1 MNFYNFVSSH
11 KRAVLFTAII
21 LSLGGIFAI
30 FQLPIS
36 LYPNIDFPRIVML
49 ADNGEE
55 PADRMMI
62 EVTRPLEEAA
72 RAIPGVTRVRSAT
85 SRGSCEIN
93 INFKWGTDVIQALQ
107 LLQGKVSSIRNQLP
121 PAVSIDIERMN
132 ATVFPIAGFSLTS
145 DSLNQVQL
153 RDLAYYVIRPVLVR
167 INGIAQVKIV
177 GGKTREFLVNVDPQ
191 KLQSYGL
198 SIDDVAQAVKRTNFV
213 SSTGLVQRNY
223 QIYLSL
229 VNGLYKSLDDIKN
242 TVISFSKGSRPS
254 SGQAGVPIKISDVAS
269 VEPSEKIEY
278 IRVTADG
285 KQAVLINIIRQPDGN
300 TVVIDRQVR
309 EALRQLSSVIPPGVK
324 VKYFYD
330 QGDFISSSIG
340 SARDSIAI
348 GILLAIVVLFVFLRS
363 FRISAVAIITVPA
376 VFATTLFIL
385 YSMGRSLNIMTLGGI
400 AAAVGLVID
409 DTVVF
414 VENIFRHLRYENG
427 SIRSAV
433 TSSLKELLPAII
445 GSSLSTIVVFIPF
458 AFLSGVTGAFF
469 KPLAITMAIALIASL
484 IYSLTLVPILAESFI
499 RKRDAEIEIEREE
512 KSGHRLSS
520 WYKNVLAFLLKWKN
534 LAPVI
539 VALILAATYFM
550 YQHIGSGFMPN
561 MDEGAFVLDY
571 NSPPGTSLDETNR
584 MLMHVEKIIMSIP
597 EVESYSRRTGTQLG
611 FFITEPNN
619 GDFLIKLK
627 SHRSRSVFQVI
638 DELRTRIEASEPALR
653 ISFGQAMQDL
663 IGDLT
668 NSPAPIEIKIFGP
681 DQSVIEQKAREA
693 ADLIKNVPGVV
704 DVFNGIVISGPSLVV
719 RVDRTLAARA
729 GLTPEDVLAQ
739 LRTIIN
745 GTVNTYVLRGEKLI
759 GVRVRFPDEYHS
771 SLKQIENISLKSPNG
786 FYVLLKN
793 IASVDVEKGQSEIDR
808 EDLKLMVP
816 VTARISGRD
825 LGSTI
830 AAIKQVLNQ
839 KLVLPQGVT
848 YSFGGLYQS
857 QQESFLGLLI
867 VLIAA
872 SLLVITV
879 LLFEFES
886 FVVPVA
892 VFSANLSSLFGV
904 FLALYITGIDFN
916 ISSFVGMIMM
926 VGIVAE
932 NAIFILH
939 MTQELEKAGKSSYD
953 ALIEASVVRA
963 RPILMTMLAAVFALA
978 PLALGIGAGAQMQQP
993 LAVAVI
999 GGFSVST
1006 FLLLFLLPM
1015 MYAFLRKAK

>member
-11 KRAVLFTAII
+11 KRAVIFTAII
-21 LSLGGIFAI
+21 LSIGGIFAV

-55 PADRMMI
+55 PANRMMI

-85 SRGSCEIN
+85 SRGSSEVD
-93 INFKWGTDVIQALQ
+93 INFKWGTDIIQALQ

-121 PAVSIDIERMN
+121 PSVSIDIERMN

-177 GGKTREFLVNVDPQ
+177 GGKTREFLVDVDPQ

-198 SIDDVAQAVKRTNFV
+198 SVDDVAAAVRKTNFV

-229 VNGLYKSLDDIKN
+229 VDGLYKNLDDIKN
-242 TVISFSKGSRPS
+242 TVIGFQG
-254 SGQAGVPIKISDVAS
+254 GVPIKISDVAA
-269 VEPSEKIEY
+269 VEPTEKIEY

-285 KQAVLINIIRQPDGN
+285 KQAVLVNIIRQPYGN
-300 TVVIDRQVR
+300 TVVIDKQVR
-309 EALRQLSSVIPPGVK
+309 AALQQLSNVIPPGVK

-348 GILLAIVVLFVFLRS
+348 GILLAIVILFVFLRS

-414 VENIFRHLRYENG
+414 VENIFRHLRYEHGN
-427 SIRSAV
+427 IRSAV
-433 TSSLKELLPAII
+433 ASSLKELFPAII

-469 KPLAITMAIALIASL
+469 KSLAVTMAVALIVSL
-484 IYSLTLVPILAESFI
+484 VYSLTLVPILAESFI
-499 RKRDAEIEIEREE
+499 RNRDAEIEIAREE

-520 WYKNVLAFLLKWKN
+520 WYRNVLAFLLKWRK
-534 LAPVI
+534 LAPAI
-539 VALILAATYFM
+539 VLLILAGTYFM

-584 MLMHVEKIIMSIP
+584 MLMHVEKIIMSVP

-627 SHRSRSVFQVI
+627 DNRSRSIFQI
-638 DELRTRIEASEPALR
+638 MDELRTRIEASEPALR
-653 ISFGQAMQDL
+653 IDFGQAMQDL

-681 DQSVIEQKAREA
+681 DQSVIEQKAKEV
-693 ADLIKNVPGVV
+693 ADLIKDVPGVV
-704 DVFNGIVISGPSLVV
+704 DVFNGIVISGPSLIV

-729 GLTPEDVLAQ
+729 GLTPDDVLNQ
-739 LRTIIN
+739 LHTMIN
-745 GTVNTYVLRGEKLI
+745 GNVDTYVLRGEKLI
-759 GVRVRFPDEYHS
+759 GVRVRYPERYHS
-771 SLKQIENISLKSPNG
+771 SLEEIENARLKSPNG

-793 IASVDVEKGQSEIDR
+793 IAKVDVEKGQSEIDR

-825 LGSTI
+825 LGSTV

-839 KLVLPQGVT
+839 KLVLPQGVS

-886 FVVPVA
+886 FAVPVA

-904 FLALYITGIDFN
+904 ILALYITGIDFN

-932 NAIFILH
+932 NAIFIIH
-939 MTQELEKAGKSSYD
+939 MSQELERTGKSRYD

-1015 MYAFLRKAK
+1015 MYAFLRKDNSAEVSH

>member
-11 KRAVLFTAII
+11 KRAVIFTAII
-21 LSLGGIFAI
+21 LSIGGIFAV

-85 SRGSCEIN
+85 SRGSSEID

-121 PAVSIDIERMN
+121 PSVSIDIERMN

-177 GGKTREFLVNVDPQ
+177 GGKTREFLVDVDPQ

-198 SIDDVAQAVKRTNFV
+198 SVDDVAAAVRKTNFV

-229 VNGLYKSLDDIKN
+229 VDGLYKNLDDIKN
-242 TVISFSKGSRPS
+242 TVIGFQG
-254 SGQAGVPIKISDVAS
+254 GVPIKISDVAA
-269 VEPSEKIEY
+269 VEPTEKIEY

-285 KQAVLINIIRQPDGN
+285 KQAVLVNIIRQPDGN

-309 EALRQLSSVIPPGVK
+309 AALQQLSNVIPPGVR

-348 GILLAIVVLFVFLRS
+348 GILLAIVILFVFLRS

-414 VENIFRHLRYENG
+414 VENIFRHLRYEHGN
-427 SIRSAV
+427 IRSAV
-433 TSSLKELLPAII
+433 ASSLKELFPAII

-469 KPLAITMAIALIASL
+469 KSLAVTMAVALIVSL
-484 IYSLTLVPILAESFI
+484 VYSLTLVPILAESFI
-499 RKRDAEIEIEREE
+499 RNRDAEIEIAREE

-520 WYKNVLAFLLKWKN
+520 WYRKVLVFLLKWKK
-534 LAPVI
+534 LAPAI
-539 VALILAATYFM
+539 VLLILAGTYFM

-584 MLMHVEKIIMSIP
+584 MLMHVEKIIMSVP

-627 SHRSRSVFQVI
+627 SHRSRSIFQI
-638 DELRTRIEASEPALR
+638 MDELRTRIEASEPALR
-653 ISFGQAMQDL
+653 IDFGQAMQDL

-681 DQSVIEQKAREA
+681 DQNAIEQKAREV
-693 ADLIKNVPGVV
+693 ADLIKTVPGVV
-704 DVFNGIVISGPSLVV
+704 DVFNGIVISGPSLIV

-729 GLTPEDVLAQ
+729 GLTPDDVLNQ
-739 LRTIIN
+739 LHTMIN
-745 GTVNTYVLRGEKLI
+745 GNVDTYVLRGEKLI
-759 GVRVRFPDEYHS
+759 GVRVRYPERYHS
-771 SLKQIENISLKSPNG
+771 SLEEIENARLKSPNG

-793 IASVDVEKGQSEIDR
+793 IAKVDIEKGQSEIDR

-825 LGSTI
+825 LGSTV

-839 KLVLPQGVT
+839 KLVLPQGVS

-886 FVVPVA
+886 FAVPIA

-904 FLALYITGIDFN
+904 ILALFITGIDFN

-932 NAIFILH
+932 NAIFIIH
-939 MTQELEKAGKSSYD
+939 MSQELERSGKPRYD
-953 ALIEASVVRA
+953 SLIEASVVRA

-1015 MYAFLRKAK
+1015 MYAFLRKDNRPEAAH

>member
-11 KRAVLFTAII
+11 KRAVIFTAII
-21 LSLGGIFAI
+21 LSIGGIFAV

-85 SRGSCEIN
+85 SRGSSEID

-121 PAVSIDIERMN
+121 PSVSIDIERMN

-177 GGKTREFLVNVDPQ
+177 GGKTREFLVDVDPQ

-198 SIDDVAQAVKRTNFV
+198 SVDDVAAAVRKTNFV

-229 VNGLYKSLDDIKN
+229 VDGLYKNLDDIKN
-242 TVISFSKGSRPS
+242 TVIGFQG
-254 SGQAGVPIKISDVAS
+254 GVPIKISDVAA
-269 VEPSEKIEY
+269 VEPTEKIEY

-285 KQAVLINIIRQPDGN
+285 KQAVLVNIIRQPDGN

-309 EALRQLSSVIPPGVK
+309 AALQQLSNVIPPGVR

-348 GILLAIVVLFVFLRS
+348 GILLAIVILFVFLRS

-409 DTVVF
+409 DTVVV
-414 VENIFRHLRYENG
+414 VENIFRHLRYEHGN
-427 SIRSAV
+427 IRSAV
-433 TSSLKELLPAII
+433 ASSLKELFPAII

-469 KPLAITMAIALIASL
+469 KSLAVTMAVALIVSL
-484 IYSLTLVPILAESFI
+484 VYSLTLVPILAESFI
-499 RKRDAEIEIEREE
+499 RNRDAEIEIAREE

-520 WYKNVLAFLLKWKN
+520 WYRKVLVFLLKWKK
-534 LAPVI
+534 LAPAI
-539 VALILAATYFM
+539 VLLILAGTYFM

-584 MLMHVEKIIMSIP
+584 MLMHVEKIIMSVP

-627 SHRSRSVFQVI
+627 SHRSRSIFQI
-638 DELRTRIEASEPALR
+638 MDELRTRIEASEPALR
-653 ISFGQAMQDL
+653 IDFGQAMQDL

-681 DQSVIEQKAREA
+681 DQNAIEQKAREV
-693 ADLIKNVPGVV
+693 ADLIKTVPGVV
-704 DVFNGIVISGPSLVV
+704 DVFNGIVISGPSLIV

-729 GLTPEDVLAQ
+729 GLTPDDVLNQ
-739 LRTIIN
+739 LHTMIN
-745 GTVNTYVLRGEKLI
+745 GNVDTYVLRGEKLI
-759 GVRVRFPDEYHS
+759 GVRVRYPERYHS
-771 SLKQIENISLKSPNG
+771 SLEEIENARLKSPNG

-793 IASVDVEKGQSEIDR
+793 IAKVDIEKGQSEIDR

-825 LGSTI
+825 LGSTV

-839 KLVLPQGVT
+839 KLVLPQGVS

-886 FVVPVA
+886 FAVPIA

-904 FLALYITGIDFN
+904 ILALFITGIDFN

-932 NAIFILH
+932 NAIFIIH
-939 MTQELEKAGKSSYD
+939 MSQELERSGKPRYD
-953 ALIEASVVRA
+953 SLIEASVVRA

-1015 MYAFLRKAK
+1015 MYAFLRKDNRPEAAH

>member
-1 MNFYNFVSSH
+1 MSFYDFISSH

-21 LSLGGIFAI
+21 LSIGGIFAV

-85 SRGSCEIN
+85 SRGSSEVD

-121 PAVSIDIERMN
+121 PGVSIDIERMN

-145 DSLNQVQL
+145 DSLSQVEL

-177 GGKTREFLVNVDPQ
+177 GGKTREFLVDVDPQ

-198 SIDDVAQAVKRTNFV
+198 SVDDVAAAVKKTNFV

-229 VNGLYKSLDDIKN
+229 VDGLYKNLEDIKN
-242 TVISFSKGSRPS
+242 TVIGFQG
-254 SGQAGVPIKISDVAS
+254 GVPIKISDVAA
-269 VEPSEKIEY
+269 VEPTEKIEY

-285 KQAVLINIIRQPDGN
+285 KQAVLVNIIRQPDGN
-300 TVVIDRQVR
+300 TVVIDKQVR
-309 EALRQLSSVIPPGVK
+309 AALQQLSSVIPPGVK

-348 GILLAIVVLFVFLRS
+348 GILLAIVILFVFLRS

-414 VENIFRHLRYENG
+414 VENIFRHLRYEHGN
-427 SIRSAV
+427 IRSAV
-433 TSSLKELLPAII
+433 ASSLKELFPAII

-458 AFLSGVTGAFF
+458 AFLTGVTGAFF
-469 KPLAITMAIALIASL
+469 KSLAVTMGIALVVSL

-499 RKRDAEIEIEREE
+499 RNRDAEIEIAREE

-520 WYKNVLAFLLKWKN
+520 WYRNVLAFLLKWKA
-534 LAPVI
+534 LAPAI
-539 VALILAATYFM
+539 VLVILAGTYFM

-571 NSPPGTSLDETNR
+571 KAPPGTSLDETNR
-584 MLMHVEKIIMSIP
+584 MLMHVEKIIMSVP

-627 SHRSRSVFQVI
+627 DKRSRSIFQI
-638 DELRTRIEASEPALR
+638 MDELRTRIEASEPALR
-653 ISFGQAMQDL
+653 IDFGQAMQDL

-681 DQSVIEQKAREA
+681 DQSVIEEKARA
-693 ADLIKNVPGVV
+693 SGGPHQKRPGR
-704 DVFNGIVISGPSLVV
+704 GG
-719 RVDRTLAARA
+719 RV
-729 GLTPEDVLAQ
+729 Q
-739 LRTIIN
+739 WN
-745 GTVNTYVLRGEKLI
+745 
-759 GVRVRFPDEYHS
+759 S
-771 SLKQIENISLKSPNG
+771 
-786 FYVLLKN
+786 
-793 IASVDVEKGQSEIDR
+793 
-808 EDLKLMVP
+808 
-816 VTARISGRD
+816 
-825 LGSTI
+825 
-830 AAIKQVLNQ
+830 
-839 KLVLPQGVT
+839 
-848 YSFGGLYQS
+848 YQ
-857 QQESFLGLLI
+857 
-867 VLIAA
+867 
-872 SLLVITV
+872 
-879 LLFEFES
+879 
-886 FVVPVA
+886 
-892 VFSANLSSLFGV
+892 
-904 FLALYITGIDFN
+904 
-916 ISSFVGMIMM
+916 
-926 VGIVAE
+926 
-932 NAIFILH
+932 
-939 MTQELEKAGKSSYD
+939 
-953 ALIEASVVRA
+953 R
-963 RPILMTMLAAVFALA
+963 
-978 PLALGIGAGAQMQQP
+978 
-993 LAVAVI
+993 AVAYRQ
-999 GGFSVST
+999 GRQDSGCQGWADSRRRPQPASHDD
-1006 FLLLFLLPM
+1006 
-1015 MYAFLRKAK
+1015 

>member
-1 MNFYNFVSSH
+1 M
-11 KRAVLFTAII
+11 I

-85 SRGSCEIN
+85 SRGSSEID
-93 INFKWGTDVIQALQ
+93 INFKWGTDIIQALQ
-107 LLQGKVSSIRNQLP
+107 LLQGKVSSIRNELP
-121 PAVSIDIERMN
+121 STASIDIERMN
-132 ATVFPIAGFSLTS
+132 AAVFPIEGFSLTS
-145 DSLNQVQL
+145 DSLNEVQL

-167 INGIAQVKIV
+167 IDGVSEVKIV
-177 GGKTREFLVNVDPQ
+177 GGKIAEFLVDVDPQ
-191 KLQSYGL
+191 RLQSYGL
-198 SIDDVAQAVKRTNFV
+198 SVNDVAQAVERTNFV

-229 VNGLYKSLDDIKN
+229 VNGLYESLDDIKN
-242 TVISFSKGSRPS
+242 TVISLH
-254 SGQAGVPIKISDVAS
+254 AGVPIKITDVAN

-285 KQAVLINIIRQPDGN
+285 KQAVLVNILRQPDGN
-300 TVVIDRQVR
+300 TVAIGKRVT
-309 EALRQLSSVIPPGVK
+309 EALQQLSSAIPPSVK

-340 SARDSIAI
+340 SARDSIGV
-348 GILLAIVVLFVFLRS
+348 GILLAIVILFVFLRS

-385 YSMGRSLNIMTLGGI
+385 YSMGCSLNIMTLGGI

-414 VENIFRHLRYENG
+414 IENIFRQLRTEQGN
-427 SIRSAV
+427 IRTAV
-433 TSSLKELLPAII
+433 SSSMKELLPAII

-469 KPLAITMAIALIASL
+469 KSLAVTIAVALMVSL
-484 IYSLTLVPILAESFI
+484 IYSLTLVPVLAELFI
-499 RKRDAEIEIEREE
+499 GKRDTETEIGREE
-512 KSGHRLSS
+512 RSRHGLSS
-520 WYKNVLAFLLKWKN
+520 WYRNMLAFLLKWKN
-534 LAPVI
+534 LAPLVVI
-539 VALILAATYFM
+539 LILASTYFL
-550 YQHIGSGFMPN
+550 YRHIGSGFMPD

-597 EVESYSRRTGTQLG
+597 EIDSYSRRTGTQLG

-619 GDFLIKLK
+619 GDFLVKLK
-627 SHRSRSVFQVI
+627 SHRSRSVFQI
-638 DELRTRIEASEPALR
+638 MDELREKIEASEPALR
-653 ISFGQAMQDL
+653 IDFGQAMQDL

-668 NSPAPIEIKIFGP
+668 NTPAPIEIKIFGP
-681 DQSVIEQKAREA
+681 DQNVVEEKAKDVA
-693 ADLIKNVPGVV
+693 GLITNVPGIV
-704 DVFNGIVISGPSLVV
+704 DVFNGIVISGPSLIVK
-719 RVDRTLAARA
+719 VDKTMAARA

-739 LRTIIN
+739 LQAMID
-745 GTVNTYVLRGEKLI
+745 GTVDTYVLRGEKLI
-759 GVRVRFPDEYHS
+759 GVRVRFPNEYHS
-771 SLKQIENISLKSPNG
+771 SLEDIENVSLKSPNG

-793 IASVDVEKGQSEIDR
+793 IATVDVEKGQSEIDR

-825 LGSTI
+825 LGSTV
-830 AAIKQVLNQ
+830 ADIKQVLNQ
-839 KLVLPQGVT
+839 KLVFPQGVA
-848 YSFGGLYQS
+848 YSFGGQYQS
-857 QQESFLGLLI
+857 QQESFLELLI

-872 SLLVITV
+872 SLLVAMV
-879 LLFEFES
+879 LLLEFES
-886 FVVPVA
+886 FVVPFA
-892 VFSANLSSLFGV
+892 VFSTNITSLFGV
-904 FLALYITGIDFN
+904 FLALFITGIDFN

-932 NAIFILH
+932 NAIFIIH
-939 MTQELEKAGKSSYD
+939 MSKELEKSGKAGYD
-953 ALIEASVVRA
+953 ALVEASVVRA

-1015 MYAFLRKAK
+1015 MYAFLRKVNCQEVSDR

>member
-11 KRAVLFTAII
+11 RRAVLFTAII
-21 LSLGGIFAI
+21 LSLGGIFSV

-85 SRGSCEIN
+85 SRGSSEVD

-121 PAVSIDIERMN
+121 PTVSIDIERMN

-145 DSLNQVQL
+145 DSLDQVQL

-198 SIDDVAQAVKRTNFV
+198 SVDDVAAAVRKTNFV

-229 VNGLYKSLDDIKN
+229 VDGLYKNLDDIKN
-242 TVISFSKGSRPS
+242 TVIGFQG
-254 SGQAGVPIKISDVAS
+254 GVPIKISDVAD

-285 KQAVLINIIRQPDGN
+285 KQAVLVNIMRQPDGN
-300 TVVIDRQVR
+300 TVVIGKQVR
-309 EALRQLSSVIPPGVK
+309 AALQQLSNVIPPGVK

-348 GILLAIVVLFVFLRS
+348 GILLAIVILFVFLKS

-414 VENIFRHLRYENG
+414 VENIFRHLRYEHGN
-427 SIRSAV
+427 IRSAV
-433 TSSLKELLPAII
+433 SSSLRELFPAII

-469 KPLAITMAIALIASL
+469 KSLAVTMAIALVVSL
-484 IYSLTLVPILAESFI
+484 IYSLTLVPVLAESFI
-499 RKRDAEIEIEREE
+499 RNRDAEIEIEREE
-512 KSGHRLSS
+512 KSGHKLSS
-520 WYKNVLAFLLKWKN
+520 WYRNVLAFLLKWKVF
-534 LAPVI
+534 APV
-539 VALILAATYFM
+539 VVLVILAGTYFM

-584 MLMHVEKIIMSIP
+584 MLMDVEKIIMSVP

-627 SHRSRSVFQVI
+627 DKRSRSIFQI
-638 DELRTRIEASEPALR
+638 MDELRTRIEASEPELQ
-653 ISFGQAMQDL
+653 IDFGQAMQDL

-668 NSPAPIEIKIFGP
+668 NSPAPIEIKVFGT
-681 DQSVIEQKAREA
+681 DQNIIEQKAREV

-704 DVFNGIVISGPSLVV
+704 DVFNGIVISGPSLIV

-729 GLTPEDVLAQ
+729 GLTPDDVLGQ
-739 LRTIIN
+739 LHTMVN
-745 GTVNTYVLRGEKLI
+745 GTVDSYVLRGEKLI
-759 GVRVRFPDEYHS
+759 GVRVRYPDRYHS
-771 SLKQIENISLKSPNG
+771 SLEEIENARLKSPNG

-793 IASVDVEKGQSEIDR
+793 IAKVDVEKGQSEIDR

-825 LGSTI
+825 LGSTV

-839 KLVLPQGVT
+839 KLILPQGVS

-886 FVVPVA
+886 FAVPVA

-904 FLALYITGIDFN
+904 ILALYITGIDFN

-932 NAIFILH
+932 NAIFIIH
-939 MTQELEKAGKSSYD
+939 MAQELEKSGKSRYD
-953 ALIEASVVRA
+953 SLIEASVVRA

-1015 MYAFLRKAK
+1015 MYAFLRKEK